1 MKTKSKP
8 FFTMSAFIAMLLCI
22 SLSVFTSC
30 GDNSDD
36 SINTSLT
43 LNVGETHSI
52 GPGDDWE
59 SANELVASVKNGTI
73 KAVCSGTTTI
83 TGSAGTIKVTVKAT
97 NYNFTEPYL
106 SFVASK
112 SDVKKAMSAY
122 SLISE
127 KTDAIGYNG
136 KGNVA
141 LYLYIFKNNQ
151 LYMSGFEVTRAYVD
165 TDDLTT
171 FLIERYVVVN
181 VDEEKNLIGM
191 IDPLKKTLVF
201 VQPIVQSSQVFVE
214 VGYTKYTGPTTTNA
228 IKKMRATV
236 KPQNENNKEVKA
248 VFAQLKDKLVK

>member
-1 MKTKSKP
+1 METKSKH

-52 GPGDDWE
+52 GQGDDWE
-59 SANELVASVKNGTI
+59 SANTLVASVKNGTI

-97 NYNFTEPYL
+97 NYNFIEPYL
-106 SFVASK
+106 SFGASK
-112 SDVKKAMSAY
+112 SNVKKAMSAY
-122 SLISE
+122 SLIYE
-127 KTDAIGYNG
+127 DTDAIGYDG
-136 KGNVA
+136 KGNIVS
-141 LYLYIFKNNQ
+141 YLYILKNDQ
-151 LYMSGFEVTRAYVD
+151 LYISNFVVKRAYVE

-171 FLIERYVVVN
+171 FLTERYVVVN
-181 VDEEKNLIGM
+181 VDEEENLISM
-191 IDPLKKTLVF
+191 IDPLQKTFVF
-201 VQPIVQSSQVFVE
+201 VQPKVQSSQVVVS
-214 VGYTKYTGPTTTNA
+214 VGYAKYTESTTNA
-228 IKKMRATV
+228 IKKMKATV

>member
-1 MKTKSKP
+1 METKSKH

-36 SINTSLT
+36 SINTRLT

-52 GPGDDWE
+52 GQGDDWE
-59 SANELVASVKNGTI
+59 SANALVASVKNGTI

-97 NYNFTEPYL
+97 NYKFIEPYL
-106 SFVASK
+106 SFGASK

-122 SLISE
+122 SLFSE
-127 KTDAIGYNG
+127 KTDVIAYNG
-136 KGNVA
+136 KGNVDS
-141 LYLYIFKNNQ
+141 YIYGFENSQ
-151 LYMSGFEVTRAYVD
+151 LYMSIFMVTSAYYK
-165 TDDLTT
+165 TDDLAT
-171 FLIERYVVVN
+171 FLTERYIVVN
-181 VDEEKNLIGM
+181 VDEEENLISM
-191 IDPLKKTLVF
+191 IDPLQKTFVL
-201 VQPIVQSSQVFVE
+201 VQPKVQSSQVV
-214 VGYTKYTGPTTTNA
+214 VIVSYAKYTGPTITNA

>member
-1 MKTKSKP
+1 METKSKH

-52 GPGDDWE
+52 GQGDDWK
-59 SANELVASVKNGTI
+59 SANALVASVKNGTI

-83 TGSAGTIKVTVKAT
+83 TGNAGTIKVTVKAT
-97 NYNFTEPYL
+97 NYNFIEPYL
-106 SFVASK
+106 SFGTSK
-112 SDVKKAMSAY
+112 NDVKKAMSAY
-122 SLISE
+122 SLIYE
-127 KTDAIGYNG
+127 DTDGIAYDG
-136 KGNVA
+136 KGNIVS
-141 LYLYIFKNNQ
+141 YLYILKNDQ
-151 LYMSGFEVTRAYVD
+151 LYISNFVVKRAYYE
-165 TDDLTT
+165 TDDLAT

-181 VDEEKNLIGM
+181 VDEEENLISM
-191 IDPLKKTLVF
+191 IDPLLKTFVF
-201 VQPIVQSSQVFVE
+201 VQPKVQSSQVVVN
-214 VGYTKYTGPTTTNA
+214 VGYAKYTGPTTNA

-248 VFAQLKDKLVK
+248 VFAQLKDKLFK